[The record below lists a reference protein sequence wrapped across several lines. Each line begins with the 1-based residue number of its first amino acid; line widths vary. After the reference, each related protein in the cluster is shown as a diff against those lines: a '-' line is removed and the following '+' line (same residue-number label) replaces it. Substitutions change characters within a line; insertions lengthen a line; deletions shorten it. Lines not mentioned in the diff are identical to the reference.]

1 MRQPA
6 PVGGSPL
13 SGLSARSRKHEA
25 KTSVSEN
32 PTTYSKKL
40 YKKIRGIRQHPSPKI
55 RVVIIQKQSHR
66 SLLIPTCRM
75 SSYGFEWIYLHT
87 DLIAR
92 MLTDSTD
99 FLFFFDDG
107 DNFFGR

>member
-1 MRQPA
+1 
-6 PVGGSPL
+6 
-13 SGLSARSRKHEA
+13 
-25 KTSVSEN
+25 
-32 PTTYSKKL
+32 
-40 YKKIRGIRQHPSPKI
+40 
-55 RVVIIQKQSHR
+55 
-66 SLLIPTCRM
+66 M